1 MRSAAPQSRP
11 WSARGDGIAHSACQ
25 EARRYRLR
33 RKNDSV
39 QALCGSMIR
48 DPRREAML
56 KPEEVA
62 ILRLNELGVGRQTD
76 SVSRRLPT
84 LRPGAKAPSWFSA
97 FSVCR
102 GLS

>member
-1 MRSAAPQSRP
+1 MRRISAALQSRP
-11 WSARGDGIAHSACQ
+11 WCARRDGIAHSVCQ

-62 ILRLNELGVGRQTD
+62 ILRLNELGW
-76 SVSRRLPT
+76 
-84 LRPGAKAPSWFSA
+84 GAQRIA
-97 FSVCR
+97 
-102 GLS
+102 